1 MANYIIG
8 YNRINNSD
16 KAIKTEVTVADN
28 NIDIKDVIVSF
39 NTEGLEDMGLTSSK
53 DVLNELDNMDGDVTF
68 RISSVGGSIEAGL
81 NIVSR
86 IKDYNRGST
95 TAKVEGYAFSTAGWI
110 PQACDNREIVEGGLF
125 MCHNPILTQSVNS
138 LADIKSLEGAFVAH
152 KNSIISTFHNRTKID
167 KDELS
172 RMMDEETYLDAENAV
187 EKGFFDRV
195 FEGDA
200 TLAALNCGWGN
211 IPTEYRERINKS
223 IHTSNP
229 HEELASVEDLM
240 ASRKKI
246 RNLGE
251 IVDTP

>member
-1 MANYIIG
+1 MAKFTIG
-8 YNRINNSD
+8 YNRINQSD
-16 KAIKTEVTVADN
+16 KAIQTEVSVDGNT
-28 NIDIKDVIVSF
+28 IDIQDVIVSF
-39 NTEGLEDMGLTSSK
+39 NVEGLEDLGLTSSK
-53 DVLNELDNMDGDVTF
+53 DVINEMNDMDGDVLF

-86 IKDYNRGST
+86 IRDYNKGKT
-95 TAKVEGYAFSTAGWI
+95 TARVEGYAFSTAGWI
-110 PQACDNREIVEGGLF
+110 PQACDEREIVEGGLF

-138 LADIKSLEGAFVAH
+138 LDDIKSLEGAFVAH
-152 KNSIISTFHNRTKID
+152 KNSIVSTFHNRTGIS
-167 KDELS
+167 KDALS
-172 RMMDEETYLDAENAV
+172 KMMDEETYLDAENAV

-211 IPTEYRERINKS
+211 IPSEYRERINKS

-229 HEELASVEDLM
+229 HKELRPIEELLAE
-240 ASRKKI
+240 RKNI